1 MKTLKLCSVKRSVNC
16 HASEQNIIC

>member
-1 MKTLKLCSVKRSVNC
+1 METLKLCSVKRSVNC